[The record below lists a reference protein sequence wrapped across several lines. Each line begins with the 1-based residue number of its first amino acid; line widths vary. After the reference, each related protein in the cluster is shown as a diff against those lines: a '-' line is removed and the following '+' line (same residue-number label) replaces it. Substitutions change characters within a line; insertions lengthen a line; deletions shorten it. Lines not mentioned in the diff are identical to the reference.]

1 MGRADET
8 ALNLGVAQSRNELRA
23 LTTQE
28 SQCEA
33 SWKGGFSRVESQP
46 IYLSSCNPAG
56 KTRLKQAFSF
66 FMPRQTR

>member
-33 SWKGGFSRVESQP
+33 SWKGGFSRVESQQNTLW
-46 IYLSSCNPAG
+46 ISS
-56 KTRLKQAFSF
+56 KKEIQRVF
-66 FMPRQTR
+66 FNILA